1 MLREKKEDF
10 MRGNV
15 SFPSKVV
22 VLYKA
27 QFLKRYG
34 AVFFTLFWLTLI
46 LFLPQAQAD
55 PYQRIVSLA
64 PSVTEILFAVGA
76 GDQVVGVTKYCD
88 RPEEAKSLPK
98 VGGFT
103 DHSLEAIVAL
113 KPDLVVM
120 TPNRGTKFT
129 HENLNQIGIE
139 SLVLPLYSLE
149 DLDQT
154 LKTAGEKTGN
164 EEGAA
169 KIRQQLNQMKESI
182 REDKEAVSNLR
193 VAFVSWRSPF
203 LLAGNLSL
211 EGSMLEWIGVENIAN
226 DSKVRYPRWDIEVLF
241 EKDPDVIIDAESH
254 LRGETLE
261 IRKEQTRE
269 FWKRYSGLRA
279 VKEGRVYLV
288 LNTSLPVPGPRSVE
302 FMKLLHKIIHTLPE
316 TDSDEYARVQ
326 I

>member
-10 MRGNV
+10 MQGNE
-15 SFPSKVV
+15 SFPSKRSPSRKSRH
-22 VLYKA
+22 LIQYA
-27 QFLKRYG
+27 S
-34 AVFFTLFWLTLI
+34 VFFILFCLSHI
-46 LFLPQAQAD
+46 YFLPQAEATS
-55 PYQRIVSLA
+55 YQRIVALA

-88 RPEEAKSLPK
+88 RPEEAKAIPK

-129 HENLNQIGIE
+129 YDKLEQIGVE

-169 KIRQQLNQMKESI
+169 KIRQQLNQMKESL
-182 REDKEAVSNLR
+182 REDKEAVSGLR

-241 EKDPDVIIDAESH
+241 EKDPDIIIDAESH

-261 IRKEQTRE
+261 IRKEQTRA

-288 LNTSLPVPGPRSVE
+288 LNTSLPVPGPRSVD